1 MVMVVVVVVVM
12 VVVVVVLIIVV
23 APGAGAGAPELG
35 GLAGAGPVAPPGP
48 GPGGCVVFWFMFA
61 CAGGSSVKGCAQIR
75 NLCLRGR
82 VWYQRVW
89 LMVRMKISMTPR
101 KTRFYINDYI

>member
-35 GLAGAGPVAPPGP
+35 GLAGAGPVAPPGT
-48 GPGGCVVFWFMFA
+48 GARWLCCVLVYVCM
-61 CAGGSSVKGCAQIR
+61 R
-75 NLCLRGR
+75 
-82 VWYQRVW
+82 
-89 LMVRMKISMTPR
+89 
-101 KTRFYINDYI
+101 